1 MFARKKFVISL
12 FASMPLVELV
22 PWLNDAATLQE
33 GHHFH
38 GANWS
43 DWVPG
48 PARFRQH
55 AAALT
60 EGMEAAKNKDKEKTR
75 ELEERHAETL
85 LSINMNATHIVMR
98 ALHEKDESLLHN
110 VGYILK
116 DQSSK
121 KEKAT
126 ALKSQMRLK
135 VKNLNSE
142 GAVAVTF
149 EKDPVAALYHLQ
161 FCKGTPSGE
170 GSWQDHGL
178 HRGVRVTVND
188 LERASWY
195 YFRGRSHG
203 DNETGPWSPPV
214 GVIVT

>member
-1 MFARKKFVISL
+1 MFAQKKFVISP

-22 PWLNDAATLQE
+22 PWLNDAAMLQE
-33 GHHFH
+33 GHHFF
-38 GANWS
+38 GTNWS

-55 AAALT
+55 AVALT
-60 EGMEAAKNKDKEKTR
+60 EGMEAAKNKDQEKTR

-85 LSINMNATHIVMR
+85 LSINMNATYIVMR

-116 DQSSK
+116 DQNSK
-121 KEKAT
+121 KEKPT
-126 ALKSQMRLK
+126 ALKSQSLK
-135 VKNLNSE
+135 AKNLDRE
-142 GAVAVTF
+142 GAVGITF

-161 FCKGTPSGE
+161 FCKGIPSGE
-170 GSWQDHGL
+170 GSWEDHGQ
-178 HRGVRVTVND
+178 HRGVRVTVSN

-195 YFRGRSHG
+195 YFRGRSRG

-214 GVIVT
+214 GIIVT